1 MSEFSDALT
10 LRPGEFPG
18 AYAVD
23 ISAGWTIGGGINGG
37 LLLAAMARA
46 LSDAIGGE
54 GHVDPIV
61 VSAYYLTPTRPGE
74 AMIETDIARK
84 GGSSSVG
91 SAAMVQYDEAGRRE
105 ERMRITG
112 SFADLGKLP
121 QEGSSG
127 LTPPQLPPIEE
138 CVGSED
144 APSGGFAS
152 APLLKRTTLRMDP
165 SRIGWALGEPSG
177 KGEISAWFRLA
188 DGHEPD
194 PFVLLFA
201 CDALPPVS
209 MDLGHPGWAPTIE
222 FTVMVL
228 AKPAPGWLRIRHYT
242 EHTAAGH
249 FVEDCQVWDSA
260 DTLVAQSR
268 QLARIPRPVKK

>member
-10 LRPGEFPG
+10 LRAGEFPG

-23 ISAGWTIGGGINGG
+23 LSAGWTIGGGINGG
-37 LLLAAMARA
+37 VLLATMAKA

-61 VSAYYLTPTRPGE
+61 VSAYYLTPTRAGE
-74 AMIETDIARK
+74 AMIETDIARQ

-91 SAAMVQYDEAGRRE
+91 TAAMVQYDEAGRRE
-105 ERMRITG
+105 ERLRITG
-112 SFADLGKLP
+112 SFADLSKLP
-121 QEGSSG
+121 QEYTTTLS
-127 LTPPQLPPIEE
+127 PPQLPPIEE
-138 CVGSED
+138 CVGSKD

-152 APLLKRTTLRMDP
+152 APLLERSDLRMDP
-165 SRIGWALGEPSG
+165 ATVGWALGDPSG
-177 KGEISAWFRLA
+177 KGEIAAWFRLA

-249 FVEDCQVWDSA
+249 FVEDCQVWDA
-260 DTLVAQSR
+260 NDTLVAQSR
-268 QLARIPRPVKK
+268 QLARFPRPAKK